1 MNASLFHGRELAF
14 IAVDLGV
21 ARAFWEGVPTARLL
35 ARVRLDRDERDLVGL
50 AARASGADLPSSS
63 WDVLLARLLAES
75 PPAFERVKR
84 SVARH
89 GRAASDEGPIAA
101 SDEVIAA
108 LVHVLLSASD
118 PEADASPAE
127 GCAERAPLPPE
138 VGRACARL
146 DPRLADPR
154 ADPRAAAFEACVL
167 LTSFSRS
174 KPAAAVLFPSLAE
187 IVSPA
192 PFYPLVADS
201 SPTASAMDAGADV
214 PDRDRRMVLV
224 NRDALA
230 RVVTGSDRLQPLVA
244 KVLAHRGAL
253 VAIPLTAPMSTLDVP
268 PVPPSSW
275 LPVEFASRESAARLA
290 SALERGATTA
300 PRARALILRGGDA
313 ALDAVGAEMLDVEA
327 HPFASA
333 VFADILGRQSRERDV
348 VRLVSYFAIAPDPA
362 PAAHA
367 LAVCTAP
374 EVATVLKAWLESLVR
389 DSTAGGPPAPASPS
403 PAAPP
408 PSEPGAPLSARAR
421 FAISVAALSPYPHLA
436 AAVKPLVAKVSVPP
450 PPPASS

>member
-1 MNASLFHGRELAF
+1 MNASLFQGRELAF

-35 ARVRLDRDERDLVGL
+35 ARIRLDRDERDLVGL

-63 WDVLLARLLAES
+63 WDVLLARLLGES
-75 PPAFERVKR
+75 PAAFERVKR

-89 GRAASDEGPIAA
+89 GRAASDEGPLAA

-108 LVHVLLSASD
+108 LVHVLLSARD
-118 PEADASPAE
+118 PEADGSPAE
-127 GCAERAPLPPE
+127 GCAERGPLPPE
-138 VGRACARL
+138 ICRACARL
-146 DPRLADPR
+146 DGRLADPK

-187 IVSPA
+187 LVSPA
-192 PFYPLVADS
+192 GFYPVLAD
-201 SPTASAMDAGADV
+201 AQGQAAGTGDV
-214 PDRDRRMVLV
+214 PERDRRMVLV
-224 NRDALA
+224 NRDILA
-230 RVVTGSDRLQPLVA
+230 RVVAGSDRLEPLVS
-244 KVLAHRGAL
+244 KVLTHRGAL
-253 VAIPLTAPMSTLDVP
+253 VAIPVTAPMSTLDVP

-275 LPVEFASRESAARLA
+275 LPAEFASKESAARLA

-300 PRARALILRGGDA
+300 PRARAIILRGGDA

-374 EVATVLKAWLESLVR
+374 EVVTVLKAWLESLVR
-389 DSTAGGPPAPASPS
+389 DSSSAASPAGS
-403 PAAPP
+403 SAAEGEGEGEG
-408 PSEPGAPLSARAR
+408 EPGAPMSARVR
-421 FAISVAALSPYPHLA
+421 FTLSVAALSPYPHLA
-436 AAVKPLVAKVSVPP
+436 AAVKPLVAKLSVPP
-450 PPPASS
+450 PPPPSS